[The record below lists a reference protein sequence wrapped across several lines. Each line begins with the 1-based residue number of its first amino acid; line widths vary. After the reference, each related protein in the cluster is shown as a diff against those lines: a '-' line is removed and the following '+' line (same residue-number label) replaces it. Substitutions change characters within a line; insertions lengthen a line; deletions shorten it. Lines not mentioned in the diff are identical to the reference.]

1 MLASVCSHIS
11 SFSTFRGYHLSSKH
25 TRVAPRRPVPDSI
38 PTLKA
43 VLPQPLIKSC
53 ADGDSVVQKFKSE
66 GNWLTEDQGGLEKI
80 FKKEGGEAF

>member
-1 MLASVCSHIS
+1 
-11 SFSTFRGYHLSSKH
+11 
-25 TRVAPRRPVPDSI
+25 VPDSI

-43 VLPQPLIKSC
+43 VLPQLLIKSC